1 MICHTTVLD
10 HPNQTLTV
18 EWDRD
23 ADWNQHWLM
32 VFNGAS
38 GCRQVV
44 RRLGSYTEAR
54 RAIQNHLNNRN
65 RTERITP

>member
-10 HPNQTLTV
+10 HPGQTLTV

-23 ADWNQHWLM
+23 AAWNRHWLM

-44 RRLGSYTEAR
+44 RRLGSYNEAL
-54 RAIQNHLNNRN
+54 RAIRNHLDN

>member
-23 ADWNQHWLM
+23 AAWNRKWLM
-32 VFNGAS
+32 VFNGVS

-44 RRLGSYTEAR
+44 RRPHPTEN
-54 RAIQNHLNNRN
+54 AIHHPNVR
-65 RTERITP
+65 ERSRHI